1 MPEESLV
8 DMEGE
13 EHFIVE
19 EVSAEMKPM
28 QLVELVQQ
36 EQ

>member
-1 MPEESLV
+1 
-8 DMEGE
+8 MEGDD
-13 EHFIVE
+13 HFVVE
-19 EVSAEMKPM
+19 GVSSDMKPM